1 MLHLFCQKFKGPDY
15 HRDECVKSNFSAGFV
30 AISGMPGL
38 YSESGNDINHVPVEV
53 GPDLHLEPG
62 EQVRTV
68 VKEDTFH
75 DAEIKLDDNFHI
87 DKANINVVPSEMAS
101 CSEDPLLCQSLLE
114 KSSEPL
120 SAEEDEFDCRSAA
133 SIPSKGSQ
141 DFDRLDEE
149 QLMSMFADIE
159 PFHKQ
164 QNPSN
169 QSASNH
175 TPAALSTALDN
186 RCSERQT
193 ISENPSMP

>member
-1 MLHLFCQKFKGPDY
+1 M
-15 HRDECVKSNFSAGFV
+15 KSNFSAGFV
-30 AISGMPGL
+30 AISGMSDL

-101 CSEDPLLCQSLLE
+101 CLEDPLLCQSLLE
-114 KSSEPL
+114 KSCEPL
-120 SAEEDEFDCRSAA
+120 SAKEDEFDCRSAT

-159 PFHKQ
+159 PFHK
-164 QNPSN
+164 
-169 QSASNH
+169 
-175 TPAALSTALDN
+175 
-186 RCSERQT
+186 
-193 ISENPSMP
+193 